1 MLMLSFVFD
10 KFGKVILVYSA
21 LAVQLGLYP
30 YNNGFAKIRAGWSV
44 IMVLWQFLDEKLNIF
59 FDAGPRTGKSYCQ

>member
-21 LAVQLGLYP
+21 LVVQLGLYP
-30 YNNGFAKIRAGWSV
+30 FNAFAKIRAGWSV
-44 IMVLWQFLDEKLNIF
+44 IMVLWQFFDEKLNIF